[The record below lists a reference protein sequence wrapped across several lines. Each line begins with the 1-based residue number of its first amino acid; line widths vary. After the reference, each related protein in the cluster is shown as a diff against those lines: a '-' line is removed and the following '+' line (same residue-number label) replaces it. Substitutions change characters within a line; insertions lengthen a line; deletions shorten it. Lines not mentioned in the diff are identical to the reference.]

1 MIFELMTE
9 ERILGFVIGMM
20 LGAVLGGLAP
30 AAVSLYILFLWMLGY
45 YVPVMLEFRD
55 RYLSYSDSVG
65 RMSRQ
70 W

>member
-1 MIFELMTE
+1 MDLLSEQN
-9 ERILGFVIGMM
+9 ILGFVIGMM

-30 AAVSLYILFLWMLGY
+30 AVVSIYILFLVVMYY

-55 RYLSYSDSVG
+55 RWLPYNASVRG
-65 RMSRQ
+65 MSRQ